1 MKLHCHSALY
11 IISIFELP
19 KADKSSFLQRCMVQ
33 TSVAKLGNLIMIN
46 LQMARANVRKTAT
59 LLIITVKLMW
69 KSMKKPQA
77 RDI

>member
-1 MKLHCHSALY
+1 
-11 IISIFELP
+11 
-19 KADKSSFLQRCMVQ
+19 MVQ

-69 KSMKKPQA
+69 KSMKMPQA